1 LTLFTVLQNAARGQ
15 AVNKSELRIIEDKE
29 KFLRDFAK
37 MMGFDPL
44 IFSNWRNQTSNI
56 KANGVTIHL
65 RHNYILVNIGY
76 VFFKGASLLAE
87 YGSLKLLL
95 KNTFPEINI
104 EEQGTRSHLILVQR
118 LKLFQIFAA

>member
-1 LTLFTVLQNAARGQ
+1 M
-15 AVNKSELRIIEDKE
+15 
-29 KFLRDFAK
+29 RDFAK